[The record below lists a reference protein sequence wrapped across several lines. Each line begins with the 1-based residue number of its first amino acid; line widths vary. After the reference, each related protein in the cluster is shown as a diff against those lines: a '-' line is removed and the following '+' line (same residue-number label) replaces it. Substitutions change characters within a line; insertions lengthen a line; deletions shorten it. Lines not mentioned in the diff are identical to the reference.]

1 MKKIDDT
8 DDDDSIDPQD
18 YDETYDESED
28 EQLEQKKKRMGFF
41 LTLGHIIFG
50 LVILVLLIGAV
61 GGVGY
66 SMKKYNEINT
76 ELIEKT
82 LQAENNAQRATDL
95 EQQLTSTKKERDD
108 LKSEN
113 EVLNQQGAQQQEA
126 APALIEQKNAELIQT
141 KTELQQ
147 KTQEVNAIRLLLN
160 NTVNRD
166 EVVEE
171 FRNEYNRAID
181 RLYDEM
187 QKACIEA
194 VDIVMGNNEGTDN
207 KRDIKEVVEDKVKID
222 RFKAGLFNQTRS

>member
-28 EQLEQKKKRMGFF
+28 EQLEQKKKKMGFF
-41 LTLGHIIFG
+41 LTLGHVIFG
-50 LVILVLLIGAV
+50 LVILLLLISAV
-61 GGVGY
+61 VGVGY
-66 SMKKYNEINT
+66 SMKKYNELNT
-76 ELIEKT
+76 EVIEKT
-82 LQAENNAQRATDL
+82 LQAENQAQRATDL
-95 EQQLTSTKKERDD
+95 EEQLQTAKKERDD
-108 LKSEN
+108 LKTEN
-113 EVLNQQGAQQQEA
+113 EVLKQKGTQQEGS
-126 APALIEQKNAELIQT
+126 APALIEQKNAELIQA

-147 KTQEVNAIRLLLN
+147 KTQEVNAMGLLLN
-160 NTVNRD
+160 NAVNRD

-171 FRNEYNRAID
+171 FKNEYNRAID

-194 VDIVMGNNEGTDN
+194 VDTVLGNNQGTEN
-207 KRDIKEVVEDKVKID
+207 KRDIKEVIEDKINIV

>member
-28 EQLEQKKKRMGFF
+28 EQLEQKKKKMGFF
-41 LTLGHIIFG
+41 LTLGHVIFG
-50 LVILVLLIGAV
+50 LVILLLLISAV
-61 GGVGY
+61 VGVGY
-66 SMKKYNEINT
+66 SMKKYNELNT
-76 ELIEKT
+76 EVIEKT
-82 LQAENNAQRATDL
+82 LQAENQAQRATDL
-95 EQQLTSTKKERDD
+95 EEQLQTAKKERDD
-108 LKSEN
+108 LKTEN
-113 EVLNQQGAQQQEA
+113 EVLKQKGTQQEGS
-126 APALIEQKNAELIQT
+126 APALIEQKNAELIQA

-147 KTQEVNAIRLLLN
+147 KTQEVNAMRLLLN

-171 FRNEYNRAID
+171 FKNEYNRAID

-194 VDIVMGNNEGTDN
+194 VDTVLGNNQGTEN
-207 KRDIKEVVEDKVKID
+207 KRDIKEVIEDKINIV

>member
-28 EQLEQKKKRMGFF
+28 EQLEQKKKKMGFF

-66 SMKKYNEINT
+66 SMKKYNELNT

-108 LKSEN
+108 LESEN
-113 EVLNQQGAQQQEA
+113 EVLKQKGPEQEGT

-147 KTQEVNAIRLLLN
+147 KTQEVNAMRLLLN

-171 FRNEYNRAID
+171 FRNEYNRAVD

-194 VDIVMGNNEGTDN
+194 VDTVMGNNEGTNN
-207 KRDIKEVVEDKVKID
+207 KRDIKEIVEDKVKID